1 MYATNAT
8 KITASFCLHCDL
20 LFLSHLYLVESLKTW
35 FRRIAALLV
44 CYFCPAITCT
54 RVERSSDQVAVGK
67 RLAVRV
73 EALIAGLH
81 GEHDYIEQV
90 TIWPC

>member
-1 MYATNAT
+1 MDRSHFV
-8 KITASFCLHCDL
+8 II
-20 LFLSHLYLVESLKTW
+20 LFD
-35 FRRIAALLV
+35 
-44 CYFCPAITCT
+44 CYFPAIT

-90 TIWPC
+90 TNQPS